1 MAVFTKEGRLVDM
14 DRGSVYPASITVEQ
28 GRISTIKKLKSS
40 SGPYIVPGFIDAHIH
55 VESSMLP
62 PAEFGRLAVTHGT
75 VAVVSD
81 PHEIGNVLGVKGVE
95 YMIANSKQV
104 DLKFYFGAP
113 SCVPATDFETA
124 GAEIDGKGVDY
135 LLAKPEIHYLAE
147 MMNWPGVIARHPMVM
162 EKIGIAQRYQK
173 PVDGHAPGLTGIAV
187 KKYVEAGISTDHEC
201 YTLEEA
207 LEKLNQGMHIIIR
220 EGSAARNFD
229 TLIPLLPKYAD
240 KVMFCSDDLHPDKLI
255 KGHINLLVKRAVSFG
270 IDPLIALQA
279 ACVNPVNHYAL
290 NVGLLKQGDP
300 ADLLLVDDLENF
312 EVLEVYIQGKQ
323 VARNG
328 KTLIDRQTSTAPN
341 KFFAHMK
348 DPSSIQVKAKG
359 NQIRVICA
367 EDGQLVT
374 GEEVMPARIEGN
386 MVVSDPS
393 RDILKIVV
401 VNRYQ
406 DAIPAVAFVKNFGLK
421 HGAIASS
428 VAHDSHNIIAV
439 GVDDESICSAINEII
454 GHGGGV
460 VAVDH
465 TRTEALSLPIAG
477 LMSTEDGYVVSEKY
491 QAIDAM
497 AKSLGSQLEAPFMTL
512 SFMALLV
519 IPSLKLSDLGLFNGE
534 AFQFVPLFQDD
545 QP

>member
-1 MAVFTKEGRLVDM
+1 MAVFTKEGRLVDIV
-14 DRGSVYPASITVEQ
+14 RGSVYAASVTIEQ
-28 GRISTIKKLKSS
+28 GRISSIKPLKSS
-40 SGPYIVPGFIDAHIH
+40 SGPYIIPGFIDAHIH

-81 PHEIGNVLGVKGVE
+81 PHEIGNVLGIQGIE
-95 YMIANSKQV
+95 YMIANGKQV

-113 SCVPATDFETA
+113 SCVPATEFETA
-124 GAEIDGKGVDY
+124 GAAIDGKGVDY

-147 MMNWPGVIARHPMVM
+147 MMNWPGVIARHPTVM
-162 EKIGIAQRYQK
+162 EKVRNAQRYQK
-173 PVDGHAPGLTGIAV
+173 PIDGHAPGLTGIAAQ
-187 KKYVEAGISTDHEC
+187 KYADAGISTDHEC
-201 YTLEEA
+201 FTLEEA
-207 LEKLNQGMHIIIR
+207 LDKLNQGMHIIIR

-229 TLIPLLPKYAD
+229 TLIPLLPEYAD
-240 KVMFCSDDLHPDKLI
+240 KVMFCSDDLHPDKLV
-255 KGHINLLVKRAVSFG
+255 KGHINLLVRRAVSFG

-290 NVGLLKQGDP
+290 NVGLLQPGDP
-300 ADLLLVDDLENF
+300 ADLLLVDDLKNF

-328 KTLIDRQTSTAPN
+328 KTLINRQNSTAPN
-341 KFFAHMK
+341 KFFARMK
-348 DPSSIQVKAKG
+348 DPSSIEVKAKG

-374 GEEVMPARIEGN
+374 GEEIMPARIERN
-386 MVVSDPS
+386 LVVSDPS
-393 RDILKIVV
+393 RDILKMVV

-406 DAIPAVAFVKNFGLK
+406 EATPAVAFVKNFGFR

-439 GVDDESICSAINEII
+439 GVDDDSICIAINEII
-454 GHGGGV
+454 RHGGGV
-460 VAVDH
+460 VAVDSN
-465 TRTEALSLPIAG
+465 RTEALPLPIAG

-497 AKSLGSQLEAPFMTL
+497 AKSMGSQLEAPFMTL

-519 IPSLKLSDLGLFNGE
+519 IPSLKLSDLGLFDGE